1 MRLYGHTEHKKH
13 RCFVHFTKA
22 FVVFAIFKL
31 MLLWHYYKI
40 SVIAK
45 DHFLLVE
52 KYGLNWYNYYI
63 CVWGDFMA
71 KGPNQKL
78 KLLVLKDILMKQSDE
93 SHGLTTNELI
103 EKLEGYGI
111 TAERK
116 SIYDDLRMLE
126 NYGCDICSTRDKTT
140 RYYIGS
146 RDFELPELKLLVD
159 AVQSSK
165 FITEK
170 KSRELIKKVGS
181 LASHYDA
188 SKLQRQVYVS
198 NRVKT
203 PNEKIYYTVDT
214 IHQAISDN
222 KQITFSYYEWVLSA
236 DKGEKIVK
244 RARHG
249 GSTYKVSPFTLTWDD
264 ENYYLIAFDSQTKSI
279 RHYRVDK
286 MEKVK
291 LTEEK
296 CEGKDAFKDF
306 DMAVYSKSVFGMFGG
321 EMTDVRIRVKNHLVG
336 VVADRFGKDVFVTAD
351 GDDSFVFSA
360 KVVLSPQFYGWLFAL
375 GDEAQLVSPLKA
387 VEKYKEYLDKSRTI
401 YE

>member
-1 MRLYGHTEHKKH
+1 
-13 RCFVHFTKA
+13 
-22 FVVFAIFKL
+22 
-31 MLLWHYYKI
+31 
-40 SVIAK
+40 
-45 DHFLLVE
+45 
-52 KYGLNWYNYYI
+52 
-63 CVWGDFMA
+63 MA

-78 KLLVLKDILMKQSDE
+78 KLLVLKDILMKHTDE
-93 SHGLTTNELI
+93 DHGLTTNEII
-103 EKLEGYGI
+103 EKLDSFGI

-126 NYGCDICSTRDKTT
+126 TYGLDICSTRDKTT

-181 LASHYDA
+181 LASSYDA

-203 PNEKIYYTVDT
+203 PNEKIYYAVDT

-222 KQITFSYYEWVLSA
+222 RQITFSYYEWVLSS

-244 RARHG
+244 RARKG
-249 GSTYKVSPFTLTWDD
+249 GSIYKVSPFTLAWDD
-264 ENYYLIAFDSQTKSI
+264 ENYYLIAFDSVTQSI

-291 LTEEK
+291 LTDEK
-296 CEGKDAFKDF
+296 CEGKNSFKGF

-321 EMTDVRIRVKNHLVG
+321 EMTDVKIKVKNHLVG
-336 VVADRFGKDVFVTAD
+336 VVADRFGKDVFVTAED
-351 GDDSFVFSA
+351 DDSFVFSA

-375 GDEAQLVSPLKA
+375 GNEAEIISPQSA
-387 VEKYKEYLDKSRTI
+387 VDKYRQYLDKSREV
-401 YE
+401 YD

>member
-1 MRLYGHTEHKKH
+1 MKKP
-13 RCFVHFTKA
+13 RNIDIIIIYVH
-22 FVVFAIFKL
+22 
-31 MLLWHYYKI
+31 
-40 SVIAK
+40 
-45 DHFLLVE
+45 
-52 KYGLNWYNYYI
+52 
-63 CVWGDFMA
+63 WGDFMA

-78 KLLVLKDILMKQSDE
+78 KLLILKDILMKHTDE
-93 SHGLTTNELI
+93 SHGLTTNEII
-103 EKLEGYGI
+103 EKLEGFGI

-140 RYYIGS
+140 RYYIGN

-203 PNEKIYYTVDT
+203 PNEKIYYAVDT

-222 KQITFSYYEWVLSA
+222 RQITFSYYEWVLSS
-236 DKGEKIVK
+236 DKSEKIVK
-244 RARHG
+244 RARKDG
-249 GSTYKVSPFTLTWDD
+249 GIYKVSPVTLAWDD
-264 ENYYLIAFDSQTKSI
+264 ENYYLIAFDNLSQSI

-296 CEGKDAFKDF
+296 SEGKDAFKGF

-321 EMTDVRIRVKNHLVG
+321 EMTDVKIKVKNHLVG
-336 VVADRFGKDVFVTAD
+336 VVADRFGKDVFVTVE
-351 GDDSFVFSA
+351 DDESFVFSA

-375 GDEAQLVSPLKA
+375 GDEARIISPQSA
-387 VEKYKEYLDKSRTI
+387 VKKYREYLDKSLAI
-401 YE
+401 YED